1 MNSSSCSFLYIFLL
15 IIIIG
20 IVLFCKWNV
29 GKWNLGKWNV
39 SKWNYEEFVSISN
52 NKKKIV
58 LLGDSILHNDSYVY
72 PEKNILDLIVERKQ
86 EGVIVYSYAKDG
98 ATISE
103 VFKQVTHMP
112 SALNSGDTCVF
123 LSAGGNDILL
133 HDIDISWLQSIF
145 EMYSNL
151 VKSIRNRFPKAR
163 LFLVDIY
170 LPLPLGNLPLQKVE
184 PNLLHLPL
192 GKVEPNLPLGKVEP
206 NLPLGKVEPNI
217 SLQNLPL
224 QKVEENSSE
233 NVFNYVHEWNER
245 IYKLAKTVG
254 CDVLKISN
262 LLRDESDFVNHIEP
276 SSSGGG
282 KIVQGILNS
291 LITIV

>member
-20 IVLFCKWNV
+20 IVLFCKWNA
-29 GKWNLGKWNV
+29 GKWNV

-170 LPLPLGNLPLQKVE
+170 LPLPLGNLPL
-184 PNLLHLPL
+184 
-192 GKVEPNLPLGKVEP
+192 GKVEPNL
-206 NLPLGKVEPNI
+206 LPLGKVEPNI

-224 QKVEENSSE
+224 QKVEPNSSE